1 MVQIHGKRYALRGET
16 GESDI
21 LTLINS
27 CFTHQT
33 GKGDL
38 HNERP
43 GINTILENGW
53 CNNLS
58 PDHRELKWVRNTCRG
73 PTWDGCGMPG
83 NITGI
88 SPTGISWAAS
98 RSKRAAAAGDFAQ
111 GL

>member
-58 PDHRELKWVRNTCRG
+58 PDHRELKWVRNTCLRANLG
-73 PTWDGCGMPG
+73 WMRDARQYHRDLANGDIMGSVPLK
-83 NITGI
+83 
-88 SPTGISWAAS
+88 A
-98 RSKRAAAAGDFAQ
+98 RSG
-111 GL
+111 GW